1 MVRLQKEE
9 KELVRDTYS
18 VNSRSFLSE
27 DLVSDFKDVIKK
39 YNMSSNQIRSL
50 FKDDYLHL
58 LDKSK
63 DFIPLCVFYNDELS
77 SLETIVKYLKEE
89 MDMKFC
95 DIARLLNRNEKTI
108 WTTYHNAKN
117 KNSERFILSD
127 SKYFLPTSI
136 FKNRAFGVLGCV
148 VKYLKDEQHLTYHEI
163 GVLLKRDDRTIWTTY
178 KRVLSK

>member
-18 VNSRSFLSE
+18 VSSRSFLSD
-27 DLVSDFKDVIKK
+27 DLVYDFKEVIKK
-39 YNMSSNQIRSL
+39 YNLSSNQIRSL
-50 FKDDYLHL
+50 FKDDYHHL
-58 LDKSK
+58 FDKSK
-63 DFIPLCVFYNDELS
+63 DFIPLCVFFNDELS

-89 MDMKFC
+89 LVMKFC
-95 DIARLLNRNEKTI
+95 DIARLLNRDEKTI
-108 WTTYHNAKN
+108 WATYNNAK
-117 KNSERFILSD
+117 KKKSEHFILSD

-148 VKYLKDEQHLTYHEI
+148 VKYLKDEAHLSYHEI